1 MHYRTLVYINLPNSR
16 YFTSISYIYWEFL
29 HYLEILLPLS
39 WITCNI
45 VCIPQIER
53 ARWLWDKQSK
63 EEAMT
68 LLGSYLSEI
77 EKSPD
82 SITSRGR
89 AEAKLLY
96 ANWRELTS
104 YYDSEDIQHLFLKV
118 LIPCLITLKSLRWS
132 LGNVN
137 GCDEGQ
143 QLQYLFLRP
152 VFIDIQ

>member
-1 MHYRTLVYINLPNSR
+1 MCYHYRREMLIPCCDSALQNASLYKPPKFKVLYINILQLLR
-16 YFTSISYIYWEFL
+16 VLHFL
-29 HYLEILLPLS
+29 VILYHYPELL
-39 WITCNI
+39 TCNS

-68 LLGSYLSEI
+68 LLGSYLSEM

-118 LIPCLITLKSLRWS
+118 LILCFITLKSL
-132 LGNVN
+132 
-137 GCDEGQ
+137 Q
-143 QLQYLFLRP
+143 
-152 VFIDIQ
+152 